1 MFFVVFSFDLPRST
15 GILLIRRSLRWNV
28 SREWKRRMGRKSR
41 VEGGKAE
48 WKTGTKNL
56 FSLFFIFS
64 FAMGSRCFGSR
75 WHRTSPRSTGRRWT
89 LRVLLSTSFTTLKP
103 NSLVSGFF
111 KKYFKGRGRTFASG
125 MRSPWRDRVGS
136 SLVCHGRCADSMRQ
150 RPFCCVCAFSCLSLS
165 VSVRE
170 TLEKPIA
177 APAKPVST
185 DENPLEP
192 VQTRF
197 QSLKSLSLPFWL
209 CVETENPFLTR

>member
-41 VEGGKAE
+41 VEGGKAD

-111 KKYFKGRGRTFASG
+111 FNILRDEVALSRAECAHLDAIALGR
-125 MRSPWRDRVGS
+125 RSFVTADAQIQWGS
-136 SLVCHGRCADSMRQ
+136 DLFV
-150 RPFCCVCAFSCLSLS
+150 
-165 VSVRE
+165 VSVPSRVF
-170 TLEKPIA
+170 LCLCLCVKPSKN
-177 APAKPVST
+177 PLPPLQNPFPPMKTRSNPFKPVF
-185 DENPLEP
+185 NRWK
-192 VQTRF
+192 VCRY
-197 QSLKSLSLPFWL
+197 PFD
-209 CVETENPFLTR
+209 CV